1 MKFHFR
7 KTWKPG
13 PFRVTLT
20 EKLRPTWGVRIG
32 PYGYDPKTG
41 RHSFN
46 TPGLGWLR
54 TSGRSRSRRSTK
66 SEGSR
71 RLGIGGLIKGLF
83 MFAVLA
89 ALVIVVLSGWP
100 G

>member
-13 PFRVTLT
+13 PFRVTIT
-20 EKLRPTWGVRIG
+20 EKLRPTWGVRVG

-54 TSGRSRSRRSTK
+54 TSGRSRSKKAAGES
-66 SEGSR
+66 SR
-71 RLGIGGLIKGLF
+71 GRGILGLIKGLF

>member
-1 MKFHFR
+1 VRFHFR

-13 PFRVTLT
+13 PFRITVT

-41 RHSFN
+41 RHSFD

-54 TSGRSRSRRSTK
+54 SSGRSRSGRKPES
-66 SEGSR
+66 SGG
-71 RLGIGGLIKGLF
+71 LGIFGVLKGLF
-83 MFAVLA
+83 MFALVGVL
-89 ALVIVVLSGWP
+89 LFVVLSGWP